1 MSKPTRPM
9 KRRRFVTLVAMSG
22 AALLTSPL
30 SKAMAAVERARG
42 TKSVPGGRAASPAIR
57 QESVSQ
63 EKSLADQLKVI
74 RGYDLPPGSPMAF
87 VFKPVRARGR
97 GRTRP

>member
-1 MSKPTRPM
+1 MSKPTSRM

-30 SKAMAAVERARG
+30 SRAMAAVERA
-42 TKSVPGGRAASPAIR
+42 KSPAEGRRRAASPAIR
-57 QESVSQ
+57 KEIANQ
-63 EKSLADQLKVI
+63 EKSLRDQLKVI

-87 VFKPVRARGR
+87 AFAPRVTERKRGES
-97 GRTRP
+97 

>member
-1 MSKPTRPM
+1 M

-30 SKAMAAVERARG
+30 SQAMAAVERARG
-42 TKSVPGGRAASPAIR
+42 NRKAPAGRAASPAIR
-57 QESVSQ
+57 KEIATQ

-87 VFKPVRARGR
+87 VFKPLRSRGR
-97 GRTRP
+97 GRTRS